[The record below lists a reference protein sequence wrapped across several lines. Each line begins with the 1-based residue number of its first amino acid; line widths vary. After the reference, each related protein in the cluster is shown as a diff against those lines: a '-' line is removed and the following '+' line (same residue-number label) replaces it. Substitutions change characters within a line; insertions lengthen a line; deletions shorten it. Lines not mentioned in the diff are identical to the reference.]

1 MSDKGEYRGVYV
13 ALTDDPDFQDLSACA
28 RLCFFVLKLKLG
40 RAGIAVFYPE
50 TLPRQTGFAAKECE
64 AALDELRASGWLL
77 SERTVFWLRNGLRFD
92 PSDPLRVPMQR
103 RGIEQHLAAL
113 PKFRIVL
120 EMARYY
126 GLTEPFTRP
135 SGEGQER
142 DTLLRKTEDGE
153 GKTEDSLPSGEAPAR
168 ETAKRNGNGRRGPLS
183 HFVPDTWS
191 PTEAHRKKAAEL
203 AVNLEAEAQ
212 AFRLHE
218 FNTPHSD
225 WGRAFSKW
233 LLRAPGFTNGNG
245 SAASHANGGG
255 ETTADRLRREGDA
268 RDRREAL
275 DAAKRAQLNTWGL
288 EVERR
293 LNTASAEVRERIEAA
308 AELSVGTAR
317 VPEVVRSRALR
328 TARLRLYGAEIGSP
342 MPEVGQ

>member
-1 MSDKGEYRGVYV
+1 MMAARYLSVKNFERFQHYRDRTPPWIKLYND
-13 ALTDDPDFQDLSACA
+13 LLDDYAFACLQDASKAHLVLIWLLASRYENRVPNDPEWIA
-28 RLCFFVLKLKLG
+28 RKIGATTPVD
-40 RAGIAVFYPE
+40 I
-50 TLPRQTGFAAKECE
+50 
-64 AALDELRASGWLL
+64 AALVSAGFVTVEQDAS
-77 SERTVFWLRNGLRFD
+77 T
-92 PSDPLRVPMQR
+92 P
-103 RGIEQHLAAL
+103 LAASEQ
-113 PKFRIVL
+113 PATPEV
-120 EMARYY
+120 
-126 GLTEPFTRP
+126 
-135 SGEGQER
+135 ER
-142 DTLLRKTEDGE
+142 EIE
-153 GKTEDSLPSGEAPAR
+153 VESPPSGEAPAHVR
-168 ETAKRNGNGRRGPLS
+168 RARRGPLS

-293 LNTASAEVRERIEAA
+293 LNAASAEVRERIEAA

-317 VPEVVRSRALR
+317 VPEVVRSKALR